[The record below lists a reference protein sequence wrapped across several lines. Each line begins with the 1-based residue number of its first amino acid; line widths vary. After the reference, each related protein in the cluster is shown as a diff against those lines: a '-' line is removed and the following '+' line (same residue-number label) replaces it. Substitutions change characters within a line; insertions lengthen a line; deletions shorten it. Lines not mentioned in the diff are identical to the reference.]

1 MWALG
6 SVPFGICVREVDCIT
21 RINRQIPQFFS
32 SYHINLWI
40 YSHIDCS
47 VTNLQNLS
55 VILSLDTYQV
65 TNQVK
70 ILNEF
75 DLNRM
80 SRVAHHIQ
88 VHTELF
94 LLDCKVTVTL
104 DIARVKIWSRRILYQ
119 KNHIFPVIRI
129 KVLALHAMRQKS

>member
-6 SVPFGICVREVDCIT
+6 SVPFGICIREVDCIT

-47 VTNLQNLS
+47 VTNLQKLG

-80 SRVAHHIQ
+80 STSYTSTYR
-88 VHTELF
+88 
-94 LLDCKVTVTL
+94 TVSPWL
-104 DIARVKIWSRRILYQ
+104 
-119 KNHIFPVIRI
+119 
-129 KVLALHAMRQKS
+129 